1 MTKKPVLYK
10 SLVVGVIVLFIGVG
24 IQPAFAVTPDIS
36 KSDDDCNL
44 CPKKGTLQNLP
55 LIANILDRLDKFES
69 KQVKEEISTLVKDN
83 PYPKICDK
91 LGEILSKL
99 TEKCEYWSELW
110 HLHPLRIIWTVIFY
124 PPTFVFCVM
133 AMSVLLTMALLNC
146 YYYIS

>member
-1 MTKKPVLYK
+1 MKREILICIGITL
-10 SLVVGVIVLFIGVG
+10 LFLGVTV
-24 IQPAFAVTPDIS
+24 QPAIAIVETESIE
-36 KSDDDCNL
+36 SDDDCNL

-133 AMSVLLTMALLNC
+133 AMSVLLTMALLDC